1 MLKKILAVSLLLTTA
16 AMVSTAAHAENANHL
31 SQLLSTKECHKC
43 NLVNAG
49 LVLGELSGADLSQ
62 ANLVGAN
69 LSQARLIGANLK
81 GANLTGASLNGADLT
96 GADLTGAI
104 LNSTDLRDAF
114 LGGANLT
121 GVSLQSA
128 YIQGAVGLPST
139 AGNAD
144 DFAKWGYAEWQ
155 KNNYKGSIEHFSQ
168 AIRLNPQMGNAYYG
182 RALARYRLQDDAGA
196 TVDAT
201 KAEQIFK
208 QKGDVAA
215 ATNAQN
221 FVKSIETARQ
231 PTKPSQGG
239 GGSFV
244 DVITGVASALLNV
257 IPR

>member
-1 MLKKILAVSLLLTTA
+1 VLKKILAISLLLSTSIVAT
-16 AMVSTAAHAENANHL
+16 STAGRAENPGHL
-31 SQLLSTKECHKC
+31 NQLLSTKACADC

-49 LVLGELSGADLSQ
+49 LVLGELSGADLKR

-69 LSQARLIGANLK
+69 LSQARLTGADLR

-104 LNSTDLRDAF
+104 LNSTDLRDSF

-121 GVSLQSA
+121 GVNLQNA
-128 YIQGAVGLPST
+128 YLQGAVGL
-139 AGNAD
+139 AGNAGTAD

-155 KNNYKGSIEHFSQ
+155 KNNYKGSVDHFSQ
-168 AIRLNPQMGNAYYG
+168 AIRLNPTMASAYYG
-182 RALARYRLQDDAGA
+182 RAMARYRLQDDAGA
-196 TVDAT
+196 MSDAM
-201 KAEQIFK
+201 KAEQLYK
-208 QKGDVAA
+208 QKGDLQS

-221 FVKSIETARQ
+221 FAKSIEIARQ

-244 DVITGVASALLNV
+244 DVLTGVGGMLLKFF
-257 IPR
+257 